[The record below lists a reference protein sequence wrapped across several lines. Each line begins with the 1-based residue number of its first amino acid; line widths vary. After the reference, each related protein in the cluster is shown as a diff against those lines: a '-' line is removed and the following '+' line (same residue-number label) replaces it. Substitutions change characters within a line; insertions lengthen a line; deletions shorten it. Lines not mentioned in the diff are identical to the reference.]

1 MSLIT
6 RLAAA
11 AGLAAVLAAPA
22 FAQTTTPTA
31 LNGQLNWGDVVADI
45 KVVTRHG
52 AHSAAAVSTAAG
64 NSVSRANVNGGLDA
78 ESEQTMSGATF
89 AYATLE
95 GGNVKNASAMSTA
108 QGNTLQAQTTNGTLN
123 LTAAQTA
130 DGGDALARSRVN
142 IGNTQTLAAVSS
154 AASNNAATAAN
165 HGDLNVAL
173 TQSASNS
180 AYVITDVD
188 ACCTGQTAAG
198 ASAAINAWSSAS
210 TTSTVNAQY
219 EQDST
224 GYASEATADV
234 YQNRSYGVTA
244 ATTAAANSASIA
256 NEWGYAQIR
265 GRQTSSTKVKAD
277 TRVTL
282 PNFSGT
288 TSISAYGVG
297 NSTLATNVGSDMVVD
312 VAQLNTGGVEANA
325 QFTGTSYDHG
335 DVVLAS
341 TAIGNGFTGYV
352 CSQCGDA
359 ALTGTVSQT
368 NGGNIVS
375 TGSITANGAGV
386 LIGSASAIGNSATFI
401 TTQKGD

>member
-11 AGLAAVLAAPA
+11 AGLAAVLTAPA
-22 FAQTTTPTA
+22 FAQTA

-45 KVVTRHG
+45 NVVTHDG
-52 AHSAAAVSTAAG
+52 ARSAAAVATAAG
-64 NSVSRANVNGGLDA
+64 NSVSGANVNGGLDA
-78 ESEQTMSGATF
+78 ASEQTNSGATF
-89 AYATLE
+89 SYATIE
-95 GGNVKNASAMSTA
+95 GGNVTNASAMSTA
-108 QGNTLQAQTTNGTLN
+108 QANTLQAQTSNGPLN
-123 LTAAQTA
+123 LTASQTA
-130 DGGDALARSRVN
+130 VGGDALARTRVN
-142 IGNTQTLAAVSS
+142 IGNAQTLTAVSS
-154 AASNNAATAAN
+154 AASNNAATATD

-173 TQSASNS
+173 TQSATNS
-180 AYVITDVD
+180 AYAITDVD
-188 ACCTGQTAAG
+188 VCCVGQTAAG
-198 ASAAINAWSSAS
+198 ASAAINAYSSSS

-219 EQDST
+219 DQDST
-224 GYASEATADV
+224 GTASEATADV
-234 YQNRSYGVTA
+234 YQNLSYGVTA

-265 GRQTSSTKVKAD
+265 GRQTSTTNVKAD

-282 PNFSGT
+282 PDFSGA

-312 VAQLNTGGVEANA
+312 VTQLNTGGVDADA
-325 QFTGTSYDHG
+325 QFTGMSYDRG

-368 NGGNIVS
+368 NGGNVTS
-375 TGSITANGAGV
+375 TGSITANGGGV

-401 TTQKGD
+401 TTQKGN